1 MCATWIQVWNILRTC
16 FTAPRS
22 RAPLASVTDWEMG
35 IFPVFVSLV
44 TGFPVFSLG
53 SECAGTFCTLRFM
66 VPLIYL
72 PMLAEAIEIEGE
84 AACHPLPQLS

>member
-16 FTAPRS
+16 FTAHRS
-22 RAPLASVTDWEMG
+22 RTPLASVTDREMG
-35 IFPVFVSLV
+35 VFPVFVSLV

-53 SECAGTFCTLRFM
+53 SECAGTFCLVHGAFD
-66 VPLIYL
+66 L
-72 PMLAEAIEIEGE
+72 PMLAEAFEIEGE